1 MRIAVSKVWLLGLVV
16 GALAGC
22 QTISDLVGSDRHYIA
37 RQVGGD
43 LDDKDAAAIGRKS
56 AEALEW
62 APAGKSVSWRNT
74 KTGTRAV
81 IVAGKPET
89 KAVQLQ
95 TARKKGVATPPNLEL
110 VGRTYFAKR
119 NANVRS
125 APGTGSR
132 IVGGLAKG
140 ERFTAIGK
148 VHGGKWL
155 MVGVK
160 GRAIGYVF
168 NTLVSESK
176 KSSEKPSL
184 REELDSEELTT
195 AGFGRGIVVE
205 ELTVATAC
213 RTVNYTVFMKGEDE
227 PAEEEFRACKAS
239 DGAWEID

>member
-1 MRIAVSKVWLLGLVV
+1 MRMAASKVWLFGLAI

-22 QTISDLVGSDRHYIA
+22 QTLNDFVGWDRHYIA

-43 LDDKDAAAIGRKS
+43 LDENDAMAISRKS

-62 APAGKSVSWRNT
+62 APAGKSVSWRNP

-81 IVAGKPET
+81 IVAGKTET
-89 KAVQLQ
+89 EAVQIQ
-95 TARKKGVATPPNLEL
+95 TARKKGVAAPRNLQL

-119 NANVRS
+119 NANVRA

-132 IVGGLAKG
+132 IIGGLAKG
-140 ERFTAIGK
+140 ERFTAIGQ
-148 VHGGKWL
+148 VDGGKWL

-176 KSSEKPSL
+176 KSKEKPDL
-184 REELDSEELTT
+184 REELDTEELST
-195 AGFGRGIVVE
+195 ANFGRDIVVE

-213 RTVNYTVFMKGEDE
+213 RTVDYTVFMTGSE
-227 PAEEEFRACKAS
+227 PAIEQFRACKAS
-239 DGAWEID
+239 DGAWEFE

>member
-1 MRIAVSKVWLLGLVV
+1 MRIAASGLWLFGLAA

-22 QTISDLVGSDRHYIA
+22 QTISELVGSDRHYIA

-43 LDDKDAAAIGRKS
+43 LDENDAAAIGRKS

-62 APAGKSVSWRNT
+62 APAGKSVSWRNP

-81 IVAGKPET
+81 IIAGQAET
-89 KAVQLQ
+89 KTIQVQ
-95 TARKKGVATPPNLEL
+95 TARKKGVAVPRNLQL

-119 NANVRS
+119 NANVRA

-140 ERFTAIGK
+140 ERFTAIGQ
-148 VHGGKWL
+148 VDGGKWL
-155 MVGVK
+155 MVGVN

-176 KSSEKPSL
+176 KPHEKPDL
-184 REELDSEELTT
+184 REELDTEELVATN
-195 AGFGRGIVVE
+195 FGRDVVVE

-213 RTVNYTVFMKGEDE
+213 RTVDYTVFIKGGE
-227 PAEEEFRACKAS
+227 PAKERFRACKAS
-239 DGAWEID
+239 DGAWEIN

>member
-1 MRIAVSKVWLLGLVV
+1 MRTAASWIWLLGLAGGV
-16 GALAGC
+16 LAGC
-22 QTISDLVGSDRHYIA
+22 QAISEFVGLDRHYIA
-37 RQVGGD
+37 RQVGDD
-43 LDDKDAAAIGRKS
+43 LEENDAVAIGRKS

-62 APAGKSVSWRNT
+62 APAGKSVSWRNP

-81 IVAGKPET
+81 IVAGKAET
-89 KAVQLQ
+89 RAVQVQ
-95 TARKKGVATPPNLEL
+95 TARKKGVVAPRNLQL

-119 NANVRS
+119 NANVRA

-148 VHGGKWL
+148 VDGGKWL
-155 MVGVK
+155 MVGLK

-176 KSSEKPSL
+176 KSKEKPDL
-184 REELDSEELTT
+184 REELDTEELS
-195 AGFGRGIVVE
+195 AADFGRDVVIE

-213 RTVNYTVFMKGEDE
+213 RTVNYTVYMAGGE
-227 PAEEEFRACKAS
+227 PAKEQFRACKAS
-239 DGAWEID
+239 DGAWEFD

>member
-1 MRIAVSKVWLLGLVV
+1 MRKAASSAWVLGLAV
-16 GALAGC
+16 GALAAC

-43 LDDKDAAAIGRKS
+43 LDEKDAVAIGRKS

-62 APAGKSVSWRNT
+62 APAGKSVSWRNS

-81 IVAGKPET
+81 ITAGKAET
-89 KAVQLQ
+89 KAIQLQ
-95 TARKKGVATPPNLEL
+95 TARKKGVAAPPNLEL

-119 NANVRS
+119 NANVRA

-132 IVGGLAKG
+132 IIGGLAKG

-148 VHGGKWL
+148 VDGGKWL

-176 KSSEKPSL
+176 KSNKKPNL
-184 REELDSEELTT
+184 REELDTEELST
-195 AGFGRGIVVE
+195 ADFGRDVVVE

-213 RTVNYTVFMKGEDE
+213 RTVNYTVFMKGGE
-227 PAEEEFRACKAS
+227 PAKEQFRACKAS